1 MAFSKRMRIPVLF
14 LLGMF
19 LTPVL
24 NTLLFRQILYPVPA
38 FPVPAQPPSGFE
50 EVRLP
55 LPKGGTAHAWAR
67 LEPGARAAVVLLHGN
82 GENLR
87 TLAYSGILNDLADL
101 GVSFLALDYPGY
113 GRSTGRPSEK
123 GNVAAALAG
132 LEWLEERRPEA
143 RQVLFGWSL
152 GAGVAMQA
160 VRDRPSGLAGIVLA
174 SPWTRLEDVARRHF
188 PGWLV
193 RLTIVER
200 YDSLAAAAE
209 VDLPVL
215 VVHGREDEI
224 IPVSQGA
231 RLAQTFAG
239 PHRWV
244 EIPGA
249 GHNDLLGF
257 PRVWTELAGFLD
269 GL

>member
-132 LEWLEERRPEA
+132 LEWLEERQPEA
-143 RQVLFGWSL
+143 LDSKIPPDGESAWEDPDAIFCGR
-152 GAGVAMQA
+152 
-160 VRDRPSGLAGIVLA
+160 RP
-174 SPWTRLEDVARRHF
+174 
-188 PGWLV
+188 
-193 RLTIVER
+193 
-200 YDSLAAAAE
+200 
-209 VDLPVL
+209 
-215 VVHGREDEI
+215 GRI
-224 IPVSQGA
+224 IPPATGDVPA
-231 RLAQTFAG
+231 
-239 PHRWV
+239 
-244 EIPGA
+244 
-249 GHNDLLGF
+249 
-257 PRVWTELAGFLD
+257 
-269 GL
+269 